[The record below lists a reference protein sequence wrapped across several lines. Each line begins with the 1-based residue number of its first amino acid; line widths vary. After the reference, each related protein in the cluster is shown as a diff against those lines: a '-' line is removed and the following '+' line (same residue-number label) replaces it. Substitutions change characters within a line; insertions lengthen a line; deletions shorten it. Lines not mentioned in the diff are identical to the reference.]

1 MIFANRDLQGV
12 SYIHKS
18 VLLRK
23 YKVTMCQTRGVA
35 VQAFKEKCMAECRS
49 LKLESSLKG
58 IGVIME
64 KTEIRAEKQSDCG
77 LYELLDITA

>member
-1 MIFANRDLQGV
+1 
-12 SYIHKS
+12 
-18 VLLRK
+18 
-23 YKVTMCQTRGVA
+23 MCQTRRFA
-35 VQAFKEKCMAECRS
+35 VQAFKGKCMAECRS